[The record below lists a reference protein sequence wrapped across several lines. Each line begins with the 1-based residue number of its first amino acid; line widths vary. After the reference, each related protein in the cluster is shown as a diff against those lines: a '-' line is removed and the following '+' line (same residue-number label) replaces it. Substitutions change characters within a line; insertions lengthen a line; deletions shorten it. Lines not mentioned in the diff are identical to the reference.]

1 MVRKMLDITHDDIY
15 LIPGV
20 PLADQVKLGFKPRSD
35 ASHYILQFPIGWSDN
50 PFADE
55 NWCFQLNAW
64 RMIDPYIREWL
75 ATEDPNY
82 IVDSFRYV
90 KDWYFYIKNGSASTS
105 KHLWSDMATG
115 IRALRLAYY
124 LKLYKDN
131 IFQFESNSDLM
142 ILYELIDMHAE
153 KLLDKDKLT
162 LTNHGL
168 FQIFGL
174 NLLHRVASDRPS
186 LFQADKYVIESFNLL
201 FNNQYTEQAVHK
213 EHSPEYHAFVTAI
226 IIKLGAHKFISDP
239 LLGSKI
245 AKAVHISKWFLFP
258 RNRISMVGDS
268 YKNIKISSEN
278 YDCSMP
284 EIIQSNF
291 PGVFINDLSDSGY
304 VIVRKY
310 SDGISIDSM
319 LILNGSCY
327 SMVHKHADDL
337 SFELFEN
344 NCMVVVDAGKYSYNI
359 NDDRRYIIS
368 ADAHSIP
375 KIKDVTILPNTVDLY
390 GSALNSVNLNADAI
404 VLSGSISRK
413 KLFSNNRELHY
424 RPGDYLIIIDNL
436 ESVSDHNFVSEL
448 QINPDLSLLFNEN
461 SIDLMSD
468 GSFVARILKV
478 EEGVDLKVRSGKV
491 TSGYSSLVENK
502 VVFIEKNFRKSFMYW
517 VVIFKLE
524 LEQSAL
530 EYLKKNILTDV

>member
-1 MVRKMLDITHDDIY
+1 MLDITHDDIY
-15 LIPGV
+15 LIPGI

-50 PFADE
+50 PFTDE

-75 ATEDPNY
+75 TTKDSNY
-82 IVDSFRYV
+82 IVDSFNYV
-90 KDWYFYIKNGSASTS
+90 KDWYSYIKNCGASNS

-124 LKLYKDN
+124 LKLYQDN

-153 KLLDKDKLT
+153 KLLDKDNLT

-174 NLLHRVASDRPS
+174 NLLYLVASDRPI
-186 LFQADKYVIESFNLL
+186 LFNADRYVIELL
-201 FNNQYTEQAVHK
+201 FDNQYTEQAVHK

-226 IIKLGAHKFISDP
+226 IIKLGAHKFISDT
-239 LLGSKI
+239 LLGNKI
-245 AKAVHISKWFLFP
+245 AKAVQISKWFLFP
-258 RNRISMVGDS
+258 RDRISMVGDS
-268 YKNIKISSEN
+268 YKNIKIASEN
-278 YDCSMP
+278 NDHNMP

-310 SDGISIDSM
+310 SNGISIDSM

-337 SFELFEN
+337 SFELYEN

-390 GSALNSVNLNADAI
+390 GSALDSVNLNSDAI
-404 VLSGSISRK
+404 ILSGSVSRK
-413 KLFSNNRELHY
+413 KLFSNKRELHY
-424 RPGDYLIIIDNL
+424 RPGEYLIIFDNL
-436 ESVSDHNFVSEL
+436 ESISVHNFVSEL
-448 QINPDLSLLFNEN
+448 QINPDLSLLYNEN

-468 GSFVARILKV
+468 GSFVARILKI

-530 EYLKKNILTDV
+530 EYLRKKILTNV